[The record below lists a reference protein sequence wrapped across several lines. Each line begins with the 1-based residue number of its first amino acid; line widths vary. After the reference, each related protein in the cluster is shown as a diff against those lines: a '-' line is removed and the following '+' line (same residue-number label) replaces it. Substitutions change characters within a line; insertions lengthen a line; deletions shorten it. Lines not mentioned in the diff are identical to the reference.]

1 MGDDS
6 ALEFWWLL
14 SILSPK
20 LPFLVSAQESLA
32 HSAPPLPE
40 LWISGCKWKFLR
52 WPFKWLFASPTASP
66 WQTETPLFFTAR
78 CYLGSVWLWCCRL
91 WSSLWDLDPA
101 LLRRTPPAAERPL
114 RNSSCCPWEP
124 SQPSRASALRA
135 SLAVGPLIVRLL
147 SS

>member
-1 MGDDS
+1 MVADPS
-6 ALEFWWLL
+6 ALSSEPPAPD
-14 SILSPK
+14 SPHE
-20 LPFLVSAQESLA
+20 PLV
-32 HSAPPLPE
+32 HSALPLLEPTV
-40 LWISGCKWKFLR
+40 SGCKRNLVW